1 MARFAA
7 AQNSEGAAIGTTVD
21 VANFAGSSAY
31 NGITASAPTL
41 TAAQMLNGIAAL
53 SGQTAAQNVTT
64 ADAADLVA
72 AIPNCMVGS
81 SFDFVIQNG
90 HSSSGAATVLA
101 GAGVTLTGVTAVP
114 VAKTQLYRGIVTNAT
129 AGAAA
134 VRLVGL
140 LTVPI

>member
-1 MARFAA
+1 MPRFAA

-21 VANFAGSSAY
+21 VANFAGSGAY
-31 NGITASAPTL
+31 NAITAASPTL
-41 TAAQMLNGIAAL
+41 TTAQMLNGIAAL

-64 ADAADLVA
+64 PSAAALVA

-81 SFDFVIQNG
+81 AFDFVIING

-101 GAGVTLTGVTAVP
+101 GAGVTLTLTTVVP
-114 VAKTQLYRGIVTNAT
+114 IAKTQLYRGIVTNIT
-129 AGAAA
+129 PGAQA